1 MAIYSWAG
9 DSPADIPALG
19 LSDVQ
24 PGQRVELLVKDAES
38 LVRQGLLVRRDK
50 PKPKPADETTEES

>member
-1 MAIYSWAG
+1 MAAVYSWAG

-19 LSDVQ
+19 LSGVE

-38 LVRQGLLVRRDK
+38 LVKQGLLVRRDDPTQK
-50 PKPKPADETTEES
+50 PDDEKES